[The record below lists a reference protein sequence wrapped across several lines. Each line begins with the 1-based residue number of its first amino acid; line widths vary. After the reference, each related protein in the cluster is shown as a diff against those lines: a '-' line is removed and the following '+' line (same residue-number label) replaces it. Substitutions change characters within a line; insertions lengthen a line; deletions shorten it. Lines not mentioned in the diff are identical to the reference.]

1 MNAIAFAAKVFD
13 ANRSFRMKQVR
24 KFALA
29 MTVGLGVVLN
39 GLSGAALAQ
48 SSAKKPNILFIV
60 SDDTGYGDLGPYGG
74 GEGRGMPTPSIDKMS
89 NDGMTFFSF
98 YAQPSCTPGR
108 AAMQTGRIPN
118 RSGMTTVAF
127 QGQGG
132 GLPAAEWTLAS
143 VLKQGGYQTYF
154 TGKWHLGESDY
165 ALPNAQG
172 YDEMKYVGLY
182 HLNAYTYGD
191 PTWFPEMDPELRAFF
206 NKVTKGALSGK
217 AGEKPVEEFKINGQY
232 VDTPVI
238 DGKPGVVGIP
248 YFDGYVEKAAL
259 EFLDK
264 AAKSPDKPFFIN
276 VNFMKVHQPNM
287 PAPEFQLKSPSKT
300 KYADSIVELDTR
312 IGRIMDKLRT
322 LGLDKDT
329 LVVYTTDNGAWQ
341 DVYPDAGYT
350 PFRGT
355 KGTVREGGNRVP
367 AIAIWPGRIKAQSK
381 NHDIVGGLDLMA
393 TFAAVGGVKLPEK
406 DREGQPIIFD
416 SYDLSPVLFGT
427 GKSARKSWF
436 YFTEN
441 ELSPGAVRLGQFKA
455 VFNLRGD
462 NGQST
467 GGLAVDSNLGWKGAE
482 KYVAVVPQIIDLWQ
496 DPQERY
502 DLFMNNFTERTWTMV
517 PIGQALTELMKTY
530 VQYPPRKLQSM
541 GYDGPIEISKYQKF
555 QYIRDMLQKDGINI
569 PLPTGN

>member
-1 MNAIAFAAKVFD
+1 MAPFSKRSMGLIAPLMIAAAAVAPAIA
-13 ANRSFRMKQVR
+13 Q
-24 KFALA
+24 
-29 MTVGLGVVLN
+29 
-39 GLSGAALAQ
+39 Q
-48 SSAKKPNILFIV
+48 EQKPNILFIV

-74 GEGRGMPTPSIDKMS
+74 GEGRGMPTPSIDRLA

-132 GLPAAEWTLAS
+132 GLPAAEWTLGS
-143 VLKQGGYQTYF
+143 VLKQAGYQTYF
-154 TGKWHLGESDY
+154 TGKWHLGEDDY

-191 PTWFPEMDPELRAFF
+191 PTWFPEMDPELRAMF
-206 NKVTKGALSGK
+206 NRVTKGALSGK
-217 AGEKPVEEFKINGQY
+217 AGEKPKEEFKINGQY
-232 VDTPVI
+232 VNTPVI
-238 DGKPGVVGIP
+238 DGKEGVVGIP
-248 YFDGYVEKAAL
+248 FFDSYVEKATID
-259 EFLDK
+259 FLDE
-264 AAKSPDKPFFIN
+264 AAKNPGKPFFIN
-276 VNFMKVHQPNM
+276 TNFMKVHQPNL
-287 PAPEFQLKSPSKT
+287 PAPEFQLKSISKT
-300 KYADSIVELDTR
+300 KYADSVVELDTR
-312 IGRIMDKLRT
+312 IGRIMEKLRAT
-322 LGLDKDT
+322 GLDRNT

-367 AIAIWPGRIKAQSK
+367 AIVVWPDKVKPATK

-393 TFAAVGGVKLPEK
+393 TFATVAGTKLPEK
-406 DREGQPIIFD
+406 DRDGQPIIFD
-416 SYDLSPVLFGT
+416 SYDMSPVLRGT
-427 GKSARKSWF
+427 GKSARKDWF

-441 ELSPGAVRLGQFKA
+441 ELSPGAVRVGSIKA

-462 NGQST
+462 DGAAT
-467 GGLAVDSNLGWKGAE
+467 GGMAVDTNLGWKGPS
-482 KYVAVVPQIIDLWQ
+482 KYVAIVPQIFDVLQ

-502 DLFMNNFTERTWTMV
+502 DLFMNNYTERTWTMV
-517 PIGQALTELMKTY
+517 TVSEAIKTLMKSY

-541 GYDGPIEISKYQKF
+541 GYDGPIEISKYQQF
-555 QYIRDMLQKDGINI
+555 QWLREQLGKEGFNLA
-569 PLPTGN
+569 LPTGN